1 LYVPDWYSCVWKVKT
16 DHKVDKWLEGVG
28 SVGSLSVK
36 SEGHI
41 VVLERI
47 YGEDDKPVRS
57 EDGDDEERADVML
70 SRSRTVIGRVD
81 IYDTDGVK
89 LSSLQL
95 PPDIETPWH
104 VVQTVNKSF
113 IVCHGVSV
121 TGLHRVCEVNNEGVR
136 VKSYGGSPGSELRL
150 DQPQYIALDSEERVF
165 VADYNNHR
173 VLLLDKQLNIQ
184 RVLLTW
190 SSDWPRRLFY
200 DRETTQLIVGL
211 SSGRVEIFSWL

>member
-1 LYVPDWYSCVWKVKT
+1 LYVADWVSGCVWKVKT

-28 SVGSLSVK
+28 SVWSLSVT

-41 VVLERI
+41 VVL
-47 YGEDDKPVRS
+47 VR
-57 EDGDDEERADVML
+57 GGGRG
-70 SRSRTVIGRVD
+70 RGRVD

-95 PPDIETPWH
+95 PPDIEAPWH

-113 IVCHGVSV
+113 IVCHGGLID
-121 TGLHRVCEVNNEGVR
+121 TELHRVCEVNNEGVL
-136 VKSYGGSPGSELRL
+136 VKSYGGSRGSELRL
-150 DQPQYIALDSEERVF
+150 NRPVYIALDSEERVF
-165 VADYNNHR
+165 VADFNNHR

-190 SSDWPRRLFY
+190 SSDRPGRLFY

-211 SSGRVEIFSWL
+211 YSGQVEIFSLL

>member
-1 LYVPDWYSCVWKVKT
+1 LYVPDWGSGVWKVKT

-28 SVGSLSVK
+28 SVRSLSVT

-41 VVLERI
+41 VVL
-47 YGEDDKPVRS
+47 VRS
-57 EDGDDEERADVML
+57 EDRY
-70 SRSRTVIGRVD
+70 RVD

-95 PPDIETPWH
+95 PPDIEAPWH

-113 IVCHGVSV
+113 IVCHGGRD
-121 TGLHRVCEVNNEGVR
+121 TELDRVCEVNNEGVL

-150 DQPQYIALDSEERVF
+150 DRPRYIALDSEERVF
-165 VADYNNHR
+165 VADWGNDR

-190 SSDWPRRLFY
+190 SSDRPCRLFY

-211 SSGRVEIFSWL
+211 DSGQVEIFNLL